1 MKRKMLSMVLTAG
14 LISTM
19 LAPMSASAAIE
30 DYNIVTNAEEN
41 KVIFDTDMGYFGDDT
56 YALFML
62 LQADAANWIDL
73 LGITSVGGNV
83 TVAEGTTAILNQLE
97 ATGRDDIP
105 VYMGT
110 DIPIMGLHDD
120 NTIAANGLNR
130 IKSMQKVLEYGD
142 SISYDNL
149 GDLENPDWGYSS
161 LKPEEKPAWE
171 FMIDAVNENPGKVT
185 IIAVGACTNV
195 AMAIKSDPTFAEKTA
210 GIYYMGGAINVPGN
224 DTPCA
229 ERNWYYDPESVD
241 ICLQAD
247 FPKQVVVPHDISYNQ
262 LLTKDKVEH
271 IVNAGD
277 TVYNNLVEEY
287 AYPTFVEDPE
297 RQQKLWD
304 AQVPGIFLCPDLISE
319 SDERDIAMETN
330 MGYTYGE
337 SVAWEAGTGPETSA
351 TCTVVYDVDGE
362 AYWNFVADLYSAT
375 FDNAESA
382 ETEAAE
388 TEAATTETAV
398 ETEAAQ

>member
-1 MKRKMLSMVLTAG
+1 M
-14 LISTM
+14 
-19 LAPMSASAAIE
+19 
-30 DYNIVTNAEEN
+30 
-41 KVIFDTDMGYFGDDT
+41 
-56 YALFML
+56 
-62 LQADAANWIDL
+62 
-73 LGITSVGGNV
+73 
-83 TVAEGTTAILNQLE
+83 
-97 ATGRDDIP
+97 
-105 VYMGT
+105 
-110 DIPIMGLHDD
+110 
-120 NTIAANGLNR
+120 
-130 IKSMQKVLEYGD
+130 
-142 SISYDNL
+142 
-149 GDLENPDWGYSS
+149 
-161 LKPEEKPAWE
+161 
-171 FMIDAVNENPGKVT
+171 
-185 IIAVGACTNV
+185 
-195 AMAIKSDPTFAEKTA
+195 
-210 GIYYMGGAINVPGN
+210 PGN

-398 ETEAAQ
+398 ETKQPNKIRTEPADRRKTITSCLPNRLTE